1 MLAKENRVKQK
12 LCDGQ
17 VAVGFI
23 CRTLSPVVVEL
34 IGLAGF
40 DFAWLDME
48 HTTADFSTIEH
59 LCRAADAVGIESL
72 VRVPDQNPS
81 TVLRVLEAGAG
92 IVNVPEVKNRAEA
105 EAVVRA
111 AKFAPQ
117 GERGMSG
124 STRGLRYGFGGSP
137 DEILSA
143 ANARVMTMVQIE
155 SAEAVDNA
163 AEICSVPHLDCVF
176 VGLADLSQSLGV
188 AGEVE
193 NPRVVDAAS
202 HVLAAARAAGKSAM
216 MLVDN
221 PDSGR
226 IWLQQGAR
234 ALCCG
239 VDVPAFGKFLREKRM
254 SFEILQSSFVGNGG
268 R

>member
-17 VAVGFI
+17 IALGFI

-59 LCRAADAVGIESL
+59 LCRAADAVGIELL

-81 TVLRVLEAGAG
+81 TVLRALETGAG

-124 STRGLRYGFGGSP
+124 STRGLRYGFGGSAEESRGALTIEP
-137 DEILSA
+137 ASGTIFASA
-143 ANARVMTMVQIE
+143 HNGGIR
-155 SAEAVDNA
+155 
-163 AEICSVPHLDCVF
+163 
-176 VGLADLSQSLGV
+176 
-188 AGEVE
+188 
-193 NPRVVDAAS
+193 AS
-202 HVLAAARAAGKSAM
+202 TDGGKSWQPRTSR
-216 MLVDN
+216 LC
-221 PDSGR
+221 SG
-226 IWLQQGAR
+226 IH
-234 ALCCG
+234 
-239 VDVPAFGKFLREKRM
+239 REC
-254 SFEILQSSFVGNGG
+254 SLAP
-268 R
+268 